1 MGYDPIFKQ
10 QPGPAPI
17 QPAPTTTTPTQ
28 KSAPS
33 STTLPSNTYQ
43 PSPSYSG
50 SGGTFIAA
58 GGNLIPSGN
67 QSHGV
72 DGPFEYGASLDPAL
86 SSGDAGLTMAAN
98 SYSSKL
104 RPARTGTTTPNQ
116 TC

>member
-17 QPAPTTTTPTQ
+17 QPAPTSATTTPSQ

-33 STTLPSNTYQ
+33 SATLPSNAYQ
-43 PSPSYSG
+43 PSPSYPG
-50 SGGTFIAA
+50 TGGTFIAA

-72 DGPFEYGASLDPAL
+72 DGPFEYGPSLDPAL
-86 SSGDAGLTMAAN
+86 SGSDAALTMAAN
-98 SYSSKL
+98 SYSSTL
-104 RPARTGTTTPNQ
+104 QPARPGKTLLN
-116 TC
+116 